1 TQPHQ
6 GDGAAPRGEPATDAA
21 GRSAVGRVPAPAGG
35 ASRPPAGTQP
45 RSVLYQPT
53 FYRSTSGQ
61 PAPSAGPQPPVP
73 PAPAYPPPPPLQPF
87 LPLPAPTSPPAAP
100 PAPPDDKSKKRRRGR
115 GRKASRVPPPAAAT
129 VPEQGGAAP
138 ADHPGTATEAAA
150 PQPGFTIENGTMEP
164 VGTGRQKVRAR
175 SSLSGGRWRRLLL
188 QAGISVALLVL
199 IVNGLFRLAGK
210 ALYDPP
216 KPPVGGNYPAAGAP
230 GYAVRFAA
238 AYLTWDENKPGGR
251 AKELELFLPSITDSQ
266 VGWDGKGAQAVRG
279 QPVAAGVTAR
289 DDNHAVVHIAAD
301 LDPGGW
307 TCMDVA
313 VYAAP
318 GGSAFAITSY
328 AAFVACPPVTA
339 AGVAPVRA
347 PDRGRGG
354 DQRRG
359 PRSRAAADL
368 AVTGTVT
375 GTVARGV
382 VGAVGAAIR
391 FRFARADPDPVPLAP
406 TAPSTHPRRNDMI
419 IEAF

>member
-1 TQPHQ
+1 
-6 GDGAAPRGEPATDAA
+6 
-21 GRSAVGRVPAPAGG
+21 
-35 ASRPPAGTQP
+35 
-45 RSVLYQPT
+45 
-53 FYRSTSGQ
+53 
-61 PAPSAGPQPPVP
+61 
-73 PAPAYPPPPPLQPF
+73 
-87 LPLPAPTSPPAAP
+87 
-100 PAPPDDKSKKRRRGR
+100 
-115 GRKASRVPPPAAAT
+115 VPPPAAAT

-216 KPPVGGNYPAAGAP
+216 KPPVGANYPAAGAS

-238 AYLTWDENKPGGR
+238 AYLTWDENKPGVR

-339 AGVAPVRA
+339 AGVAPDQRENDGQLAEDLRATLDTFFRAYAASAPELAQVVTQDSGIAGLGGAVSYVNTVKLFVPVGDGADGSRTAEVRVRWQAPSGGIVLQGYRLTLHQIGGRWFVHRIEGGVETSDVA
-347 PDRGRGG
+347 PDRGPLPTSPSP
-354 DQRRG
+354 G
-359 PRSRAAADL
+359 PSPGASSGPSARPSGSGSPGPTPTPSR
-368 AVTGTVT
+368 
-375 GTVARGV
+375 
-382 VGAVGAAIR
+382 
-391 FRFARADPDPVPLAP
+391 
-406 TAPSTHPRRNDMI
+406 
-419 IEAF
+419 